1 MRKRKRDRRTPG
13 EPRGTIHPL
22 LDLHGLTGDE
32 AVRRTDAWLRVR
44 QTENVRTVVVVTGRG
59 RHSGGTPVLP
69 GEVALL
75 LERLTG
81 TVVAGFAPEASGGSF
96 RVELRRPS
104 PGDLSAPAAPAEPLV
119 LRHAPAQLRRQAEET
134 LWELGITP
142 TPTLLAAEV
151 RRLMAQEDDDG

>member
-1 MRKRKRDRRTPG
+1 MHKRKRDRRAPG
-13 EPRGTIHPL
+13 EPRGTVHPL
-22 LDLHGLTGDE
+22 LDLHRLTADE
-32 AVRRTDAWLRVR
+32 AVRRTDAWLRAR
-44 QTENVRTVVVVTGRG
+44 QAENVRTVVVVTGRG

-81 TVVAGFAPEASGGSF
+81 TVVARFATEASGGSF

-104 PGDLSAPAAPAEPLV
+104 PADMPAPAAPAEPLV
-119 LRHAPAQLRRQAEET
+119 LRRAPAQLRRQAEET

-151 RRLMAQEDDDG
+151 RRLMAEEGDG